1 VFGLAKFPVSMVVT
15 ATPPKVALLG
25 FMACTAAL
33 VAVAASPFTQSS
45 NALYYISLLN
55 AVPQAGAYPAVTK
68 LVCASFDPDQR
79 ADVFALISLGSRAG
93 SVAVSVVMGEVLRR
107 SNDWRVAVQ
116 VAPLAVLGAMALV
129 ILSGQTKPK
138 SPSSLSSIGGQTLA
152 PLSPMSPCSPS
163 SPRAG
168 SSFDA
173 AAPLGVRLGR
183 LACNPRFW
191 LVNVGSAML
200 LISKGFETHAVRYI
214 SDLCEA
220 AHAASCAPGE
230 TCLCKSYAPQVT
242 ACLSLGIV
250 ASLLLGSFVWGK
262 LTAKAPRAA
271 FIVFLC
277 ALNLVAALL
286 FYGATV
292 ATLTHGVPP
301 LGPESPEWQTLT
313 GLGVGL
319 FCIGLSAGY
328 PFYMPQSLFAVEFGD
343 RDAATVV
350 GCGECLQSVF
360 AYAFIC
366 TAQRCVCE
374 CSSVW
379 VLATNMF
386 AYFSSS
392 CRAISIKSY
401 ANSLSF
407 SLPSSLV
414 LVSGMQ

>member
-1 VFGLAKFPVSMVVT
+1 MIVT

-25 FMACTAAL
+25 FMACTAAF

-45 NALYYISLLN
+45 DALYYISLLN

-79 ADVFALISLGSRAG
+79 ADVFALVSLGSRAG

-129 ILSGQTKPK
+129 VLSSQRKPK
-138 SPSSLSSIGGQTLA
+138 SPSSLSSSTGGQSLA

-163 SPRAG
+163 SSRAG

-191 LVNVGSAML
+191 LVNMGSAML

-220 AHAASCAPGE
+220 AHASSCAPGE
-230 TCLCKSYAPQVT
+230 TGESCLCKGYAPQVT

-262 LTAKAPRAA
+262 LKAKAPRAA

-286 FYGATV
+286 LYGATV
-292 ATLTHGVPP
+292 ATLTHGSPP
-301 LGPESPEWQTLT
+301 LGSESPEWQTLT

-366 TAQRCVCE
+366 TAQRCDAPCTHLLP
-374 CSSVW
+374 CCDLCAFS
-379 VLATNMF
+379 TNYDEDF
-386 AYFSSS
+386 Q
-392 CRAISIKSY
+392 
-401 ANSLSF
+401 LT
-407 SLPSSLV
+407 
-414 LVSGMQ
+414 